1 VSVQVFQNQSKP
13 VLDLLPSLRV
23 TIGAD
28 TLADQIVGR
37 HRTPLGHD
45 IAGIAADIG
54 AVTDRDPALADR
66 LGQLVGVQLTP
77 VELGQLLSGRFGT
90 QSPSPFVPP
99 VLRSETVTS
108 IRPQASDAQAP
119 YRETLAA
126 DIAAVESP
134 AQAPARLIF
143 STELQARFETLRHRS
158 ARAGQNHQQ
167 GATIVSDAAGHLSLQ
182 NPGGSGATGA
192 SFTPELR
199 LANPG
204 QHSVRGVYFTQPF
217 GKAEGSH
224 TGIAPGGGSAA
235 YLINSG
241 QQLIVAQSGPK
252 QFAYVRTGMT
262 PDAVDPQNLVKSHAE
277 SLTRHIEAGFSP
289 PKASRL
295 AAGETAG
302 RFALAYYEGSGGTLV
317 RR

>member
-1 VSVQVFQNQSKP
+1 MSVQVFQSQSKP
-13 VLDLLPSLRV
+13 VLDLLSSVRV
-23 TIGAD
+23 RIGAD
-28 TLADQIVGR
+28 SLADQIVGR

-54 AVTDRDPALADR
+54 AVTERDPALADR
-66 LGQLVGVQLTP
+66 LGRLVGIQLTP
-77 VELGQLLSGRFGT
+77 VERGQLLSGRFGAE
-90 QSPSPFVPP
+90 SPSPFVPP
-99 VLRSETVTS
+99 VLRPEAATS
-108 IRPQASDAQAP
+108 IRTATSDAYTP
-119 YRETLAA
+119 HRETLAA
-126 DIAAVESP
+126 DIAAVASP

-143 STELQARFETLRHRS
+143 STELQARFESLRHRS
-158 ARAGQNHQQ
+158 ARGGSYRQQ
-167 GATIVSDAAGHLSLQ
+167 GGTIVSDVKGQLSLQ

-192 SFTPELR
+192 SFAPELR

-204 QHSVRGVYFTQPF
+204 QYSVRGAYFTQPF
-217 GKAEGSH
+217 GRAEGSH

-262 PDAVDPQNLVKSHAE
+262 PDAVDSQLVVTSHIE
-277 SLTRHIEAGFSP
+277 SLSRHIGLGYSP

-302 RFALAYYEGSGGTLV
+302 RFALAYYEGSGGTLI